1 MNTGLVSIT
10 ITLYQGTIAVSF
22 MSWLFM
28 NLAMFYL
35 NTYKMKIFFKFTS
48 ILWLFLMCFVGLIV
62 AEESFIPKPPSLNAT
77 NYILI
82 DSVSGR
88 ILAESGADERIEPAS
103 ITKVMTGYVA
113 ADQIAKGF
121 VSLEDEVFISEECWR
136 KGGSKMFIR
145 EGTRVLLSDLIKGM
159 VIQSGNDASC
169 AIAEHV
175 AVSEEGFV
183 DLMQLYAK
191 ELGMENTQ
199 FKNVS
204 GWPDPEHFS
213 SARDLALLT
222 KTLIDKFPDHYSLYK
237 EKYFTYNEIK
247 QRNRNS
253 LLWQDE
259 TVDGVKTGHTES
271 AGFCLVSS
279 GVRNDTRLIAVTLR
293 SSTEKARLT
302 DNRRL
307 LDYGFRYY
315 RTKRVLE
322 TQSVLINEQVW
333 GGEDEAVNLSS
344 SEDLFL
350 TLSPRDFPRV
360 EPRIE
365 LNDYLQ
371 APIAKGQVV
380 GKVDLIL
387 DGDSL
392 ASVDLIA
399 MQDVIA
405 LGFFGRAWSN
415 IKLLTYQFL
424 IEE

>member
-1 MNTGLVSIT
+1 
-10 ITLYQGTIAVSF
+10 
-22 MSWLFM
+22 
-28 NLAMFYL
+28 
-35 NTYKMKIFFKFTS
+35 
-48 ILWLFLMCFVGLIV
+48 
-62 AEESFIPKPPSLNAT
+62 
-77 NYILI
+77 
-82 DSVSGR
+82 
-88 ILAESGADERIEPAS
+88 
-103 ITKVMTGYVA
+103 
-113 ADQIAKGF
+113 
-121 VSLEDEVFISEECWR
+121 
-136 KGGSKMFIR
+136 
-145 EGTRVLLSDLIKGM
+145 
-159 VIQSGNDASC
+159 
-169 AIAEHV
+169 
-175 AVSEEGFV
+175 
-183 DLMQLYAK
+183 MQLYVK

-204 GWPDPEHFS
+204 GWPDPEHYS

-222 KTLIDKFPDHYSLYK
+222 QNLIDRYPDHYNLYK

-259 TVDGVKTGHTES
+259 SVDGVKTGHTES
-271 AGFCLVSS
+271 AGYCLVSS

-307 LDYGFRYY
+307 LDYGFRYF

-322 TQSVLINEQVW
+322 AESVLISEQVW
-333 GGEDEAVNLSS
+333 GGEVETVKLSS
-344 SEDLFL
+344 SEDLYL

-371 APIAKGQVV
+371 APLNKGQVV

-392 ASVDLIA
+392 ASIDLIA
-399 MQDVIA
+399 MEGVTP

-424 IEE
+424 MEE

>member
-1 MNTGLVSIT
+1 MN
-10 ITLYQGTIAVSF
+10 
-22 MSWLFM
+22 
-28 NLAMFYL
+28 
-35 NTYKMKIFFKFTS
+35 KIIKFP
-48 ILWLFLMCFVGLIV
+48 LFLSFLSIFSLSSLIYS
-62 AEESFIPKPPSLNAT
+62 EESFIPKPPSLNAS

-88 ILAESGADERIEPAS
+88 ILAENGADERIEPAS
-103 ITKVMTGYVA
+103 ITKIMTGYVA
-113 ADQIAKGF
+113 ADQISKGF
-121 VSLEDEVFISEECWR
+121 VNLDDEVLISENCWR

-145 EGTRVLLSDLIKGM
+145 EGTRVLLSDLMKGM

-183 DLMQLYAK
+183 ELMQLYVE
-191 ELGMENTQ
+191 ELGMNNTQ

-222 KTLIDKFPDHYSLYK
+222 KSLIVKFPDHYALYK
-237 EKYFTYNEIK
+237 EKYFTFNEIK

-259 TVDGVKTGHTES
+259 SIDGVKTGHTES
-271 AGFCLVSS
+271 AGYCLVSS
-279 GVRNDTRLIAVTLR
+279 GVRNDTRLIAVTLK
-293 SSTEKARLT
+293 SASEKARLT

-315 RTKRVLE
+315 RTKKVLE
-322 TQSVLINEQVW
+322 ANTSIVKEQVW
-333 GGEDEAVNLSS
+333 GGEVDSVDLSS
-344 SEDLFL
+344 AEDLYL

-360 EPRIE
+360 EHLIK

-371 APIAKGQVV
+371 APIEKGQVV

-387 DGDSL
+387 DGDSI
-392 ASVDLIA
+392 SSIDLVS
-399 MQDVIA
+399 MQGVPA

-424 IEE
+424 MEE

>member
-1 MNTGLVSIT
+1 
-10 ITLYQGTIAVSF
+10 
-22 MSWLFM
+22 
-28 NLAMFYL
+28 
-35 NTYKMKIFFKFTS
+35 MKIFLKLISLIFLS
-48 ILWLFLMCFVGLIV
+48 ILSFTNLIF

-77 NYILI
+77 NYILL

-88 ILAESGADERIEPAS
+88 ILAENGADERIEPAS
-103 ITKVMTGYVA
+103 ITKIMTGYVA

-121 VSLEDEVFISEECWR
+121 VSLEDEVFISENCWR

-169 AIAEHV
+169 AIAEHL

-183 DLMQLYAK
+183 DLMQLYVN

-222 KTLIDKFPDHYSLYK
+222 KNLIDKFPDHYSLYK

-259 TVDGVKTGHTES
+259 SVDGVKTGHTES
-271 AGFCLVSS
+271 AGYCLVSS
-279 GVRNDTRLIAVTLR
+279 GARNDTRLIAVTLR
-293 SSTEKARLT
+293 SSSEKARLT

-322 TQSVLINEQVW
+322 AGAVLINEQVW
-333 GGEDEAVNLSS
+333 GGELEAVNLSS
-344 SEDLFL
+344 STDLYL

-360 EPRIE
+360 ESSLE

-371 APIAKGQVV
+371 APIEKGQIV

-392 ASVDLIA
+392 ASIDLIA
-399 MQDVIA
+399 MENVTA

-424 IEE
+424 MEE

>member
-1 MNTGLVSIT
+1 
-10 ITLYQGTIAVSF
+10 
-22 MSWLFM
+22 
-28 NLAMFYL
+28 
-35 NTYKMKIFFKFTS
+35 
-48 ILWLFLMCFVGLIV
+48 
-62 AEESFIPKPPSLNAT
+62 
-77 NYILI
+77 
-82 DSVSGR
+82 
-88 ILAESGADERIEPAS
+88 
-103 ITKVMTGYVA
+103 MTGYVA

-121 VSLEDEVFISEECWR
+121 VSLEDEVFLSENCWR

-183 DLMQLYAK
+183 DLMQLYVN

-222 KTLIDKFPDHYSLYK
+222 KSLIDKFPDHYSLYK

-259 TVDGVKTGHTES
+259 SVDGVKTGHTEC
-271 AGFCLVSS
+271 AGYCLVSS

-293 SSTEKARLT
+293 SSSEKARLT

-322 TQSVLINEQVW
+322 AGAVLINEQVW
-333 GGEDEAVNLSS
+333 GGELEAVNLSS
-344 SEDLFL
+344 STDLYL

-360 EPRIE
+360 EPSLE

-371 APIAKGQVV
+371 APIEKGQIV

-392 ASVDLIA
+392 ASIDLIA
-399 MQDVIA
+399 MENVTA

-424 IEE
+424 MEE

>member
-1 MNTGLVSIT
+1 MN
-10 ITLYQGTIAVSF
+10 
-22 MSWLFM
+22 
-28 NLAMFYL
+28 
-35 NTYKMKIFFKFTS
+35 KIIKFP
-48 ILWLFLMCFVGLIV
+48 LFLSFLSIFSLSSFIYS
-62 AEESFIPKPPSLNAT
+62 EESFIPKPPSLNAS

-88 ILAESGADERIEPAS
+88 ILAENGADERIEPAS
-103 ITKVMTGYVA
+103 ITKIMTGYVA
-113 ADQIAKGF
+113 ADQISKGF
-121 VSLEDEVFISEECWR
+121 VNLDDEVLISENCWR

-145 EGTRVLLSDLIKGM
+145 EGTIVLLSDLMKGM

-183 DLMQLYAK
+183 ELMQLYVE
-191 ELGMENTQ
+191 ELGMNNTQ

-222 KTLIDKFPDHYSLYK
+222 KSLIVKFPDHYALYK
-237 EKYFTYNEIK
+237 EKYFTFNEIK

-259 TVDGVKTGHTES
+259 SIDGVKTGHTES
-271 AGFCLVSS
+271 AGYCLVSS
-279 GVRNDTRLIAVTLR
+279 GVRNDTRLIAVTLK
-293 SSTEKARLT
+293 SASEKARLT

-315 RTKRVLE
+315 RTKKVLE
-322 TQSVLINEQVW
+322 ANTSIVKEQVW
-333 GGEDEAVNLSS
+333 GGEVDSVDLSS
-344 SEDLFL
+344 AEDLYL

-360 EPRIE
+360 EPVIK
-365 LNDYLQ
+365 LDDYLQ
-371 APIAKGQVV
+371 APIEKGQVV

-387 DGDSL
+387 DGDSI
-392 ASVDLIA
+392 SSIDLIS
-399 MQDVIA
+399 MQGVPA

-424 IEE
+424 MEE

>member
-1 MNTGLVSIT
+1 MKHT
-10 ITLYQGTIAVSF
+10 IKIPLLLAALFFSTLS
-22 MSWLFM
+22 SWS
-28 NLAMFYL
+28 Y
-35 NTYKMKIFFKFTS
+35 S
-48 ILWLFLMCFVGLIV
+48 
-62 AEESFIPKPPSLNAT
+62 EESFIPKPPSLNAS

-88 ILAESGADERIEPAS
+88 VLAEKEADVRIEPAS
-103 ITKVMTGYVA
+103 ITKIMTGYVA
-113 ADQIAKGF
+113 ADQISKGF
-121 VSLEDEVFISEECWR
+121 ISLDDEVLISENCWR

-145 EGTRVLLSDLIKGM
+145 EGTRVLLSDLMKGM

-175 AVSEEGFV
+175 AISEEGFV
-183 DLMQLYAK
+183 ELMQLYVE

-199 FKNVS
+199 FINVS

-222 KTLIDKFPDHYSLYK
+222 KNLIDKFPDHYALYN
-237 EKYFTYNEIK
+237 EKYFTYNEIR

-253 LLWQDE
+253 LLWQDDSI
-259 TVDGVKTGHTES
+259 DGVKTGHTES
-271 AGFCLVSS
+271 AGYCLVSS
-279 GVRNDTRLIAVTLR
+279 GVRNDTRLIAVTLK
-293 SSTEKARLT
+293 SATEKSRLT

-315 RTKRVLE
+315 RTKKILE
-322 TQSVLINEQVW
+322 ADTSLINEQVW
-333 GGEDEAVNLSS
+333 GGELESVNLTSVQ
-344 SEDLFL
+344 DLYL

-360 EPRIE
+360 EPQIQ

-371 APIAKGQVV
+371 APLEKGQVV
-380 GKVDLIL
+380 GSVNLIL

-392 ASVDLIA
+392 ASVDLVS
-399 MQDVIA
+399 MQDIPA

-424 IEE
+424 MEE

>member
-1 MNTGLVSIT
+1 MN
-10 ITLYQGTIAVSF
+10 
-22 MSWLFM
+22 
-28 NLAMFYL
+28 
-35 NTYKMKIFFKFTS
+35 KIIKFP
-48 ILWLFLMCFVGLIV
+48 LFLLFLSISSLSSLIYS
-62 AEESFIPKPPSLNAT
+62 EESFIPKPPSLNAS

-88 ILAESGADERIEPAS
+88 ILAENGADERIEPAS
-103 ITKVMTGYVA
+103 ITKIMTGYVA
-113 ADQIAKGF
+113 ADQISKGF
-121 VSLEDEVFISEECWR
+121 VNLDDEVFISENCWR

-145 EGTRVLLSDLIKGM
+145 EGTRVLLSDLMKGM

-183 DLMQLYAK
+183 ELMQLYVE
-191 ELGMENTQ
+191 ELGMNNTQ

-222 KTLIDKFPDHYSLYK
+222 KSLIVKFPDHYALYK
-237 EKYFTYNEIK
+237 EKYFTFNEIK

-259 TVDGVKTGHTES
+259 SIDGVKTGHTES
-271 AGFCLVSS
+271 AGYCLVSS
-279 GVRNDTRLIAVTLR
+279 GVRNDTRLIAVTLK
-293 SSTEKARLT
+293 SDSEKARLT

-315 RTKRVLE
+315 RTKKVLE
-322 TQSVLINEQVW
+322 ANTSIVKEQVW
-333 GGEDEAVNLSS
+333 GGEFDSVDLSS
-344 SEDLFL
+344 AEDLYL

-360 EPRIE
+360 EPLIK

-371 APIAKGQVV
+371 APIEKGQVV

-387 DGDSL
+387 DGDSI
-392 ASVDLIA
+392 SSIDLVS
-399 MQDVIA
+399 MQGVPA

-424 IEE
+424 MEE

>member
-1 MNTGLVSIT
+1 MRHTIKIPFLLVAI
-10 ITLYQGTIAVSF
+10 
-22 MSWLFM
+22 LFS
-28 NLAMFYL
+28 
-35 NTYKMKIFFKFTS
+35 TYS
-48 ILWLFLMCFVGLIV
+48 SLSYS
-62 AEESFIPKPPSLNAT
+62 EESFIPKPPSLNAS

-88 ILAESGADERIEPAS
+88 VLAEKEADVRIEPAS
-103 ITKVMTGYVA
+103 ITKIMTGYVA
-113 ADQIAKGF
+113 ADQISKGF
-121 VSLEDEVFISEECWR
+121 ISLDDEVLISENCWR

-145 EGTRVLLSDLIKGM
+145 EGTRVLLSDLMKGM

-175 AVSEEGFV
+175 AISEEGFV
-183 DLMQLYAK
+183 ELMQLYVE

-199 FKNVS
+199 FINVS

-222 KTLIDKFPDHYSLYK
+222 KNLIDKFPDHYALYN
-237 EKYFTYNEIK
+237 EKYFTYNEIR

-253 LLWQDE
+253 LLWQDDSI
-259 TVDGVKTGHTES
+259 DGVKTGHTES
-271 AGFCLVSS
+271 AGYCLVSS
-279 GVRNDTRLIAVTLR
+279 GVRNDTRLIAVTLK
-293 SSTEKARLT
+293 SATEKSRLT

-315 RTKRVLE
+315 RTKKILE
-322 TQSVLINEQVW
+322 ADTSLINEQVW
-333 GGEDEAVNLSS
+333 GGELESVNLSS
-344 SEDLFL
+344 VQDLYL

-360 EPRIE
+360 EPQIQ

-371 APIAKGQVV
+371 APLEKGQVV
-380 GKVDLIL
+380 GSVNLIL

-392 ASVDLIA
+392 ASVDLVS
-399 MQDVIA
+399 MQDIPA

-424 IEE
+424 MEE

>member
-1 MNTGLVSIT
+1 MN
-10 ITLYQGTIAVSF
+10 
-22 MSWLFM
+22 
-28 NLAMFYL
+28 
-35 NTYKMKIFFKFTS
+35 KIIKFP
-48 ILWLFLMCFVGLIV
+48 IFLLFLSIFSLSSLIYS
-62 AEESFIPKPPSLNAT
+62 EESFIPKPPSLNAS

-88 ILAESGADERIEPAS
+88 ILAENGADERIEPAS
-103 ITKVMTGYVA
+103 ITKIMTGYVA
-113 ADQIAKGF
+113 ADQISKGF
-121 VSLEDEVFISEECWR
+121 VNLDDEVLISENCWR

-145 EGTRVLLSDLIKGM
+145 EGTRVLLSDLMKGM

-183 DLMQLYAK
+183 ELMQLYVE
-191 ELGMENTQ
+191 ELGMNNTQ

-222 KTLIDKFPDHYSLYK
+222 KSLIVKFPDHYALYK
-237 EKYFTYNEIK
+237 EKYFTFNEIK

-259 TVDGVKTGHTES
+259 SIDGVKTGHTES
-271 AGFCLVSS
+271 AGYCLVSS
-279 GVRNDTRLIAVTLR
+279 GVRNDTRLIAVTLK
-293 SSTEKARLT
+293 SASEKARLT

-315 RTKRVLE
+315 RTKKVLE
-322 TQSVLINEQVW
+322 ANTSIVKEQVW
-333 GGEDEAVNLSS
+333 GGEVDSVELSS
-344 SEDLFL
+344 AEDLYL

-360 EPRIE
+360 EPLIK

-371 APIAKGQVV
+371 APIEKGQVV

-387 DGDSL
+387 DGDSI
-392 ASVDLIA
+392 SSIDLVS
-399 MQDVIA
+399 MQGVPA

-424 IEE
+424 MEE

>member
-1 MNTGLVSIT
+1 
-10 ITLYQGTIAVSF
+10 
-22 MSWLFM
+22 
-28 NLAMFYL
+28 
-35 NTYKMKIFFKFTS
+35 MKIFLKLISLIFLS
-48 ILWLFLMCFVGLIV
+48 ILSFTNLIF

-77 NYILI
+77 NYILL

-88 ILAESGADERIEPAS
+88 ILAENGADERIEPAS
-103 ITKVMTGYVA
+103 ITKIMTGYVA

-121 VSLEDEVFISEECWR
+121 VSLEDEVFISENCWR

-183 DLMQLYAK
+183 DLMQLYVN

-222 KTLIDKFPDHYSLYK
+222 KNLIDKFPDHYSLYK

-259 TVDGVKTGHTES
+259 SVDGVKTGHTES
-271 AGFCLVSS
+271 AGYCLVSS

-293 SSTEKARLT
+293 SSSEKARLT

-322 TQSVLINEQVW
+322 AGVVLINEQVW
-333 GGEDEAVNLSS
+333 GGELEAVNLSS
-344 SEDLFL
+344 SSDLYL

-360 EPRIE
+360 EPSLE

-371 APIAKGQVV
+371 APIEKGQIV

-392 ASVDLIA
+392 ASIDLIA
-399 MQDVIA
+399 MENVTA

-424 IEE
+424 MEE

>member
-1 MNTGLVSIT
+1 
-10 ITLYQGTIAVSF
+10 

-48 ILWLFLMCFVGLIV
+48 VLWLFLMCFVGLIG

-103 ITKVMTGYVA
+103 ITKVMTGYVV

-213 SARDLALLT
+213 
-222 KTLIDKFPDHYSLYK
+222 
-237 EKYFTYNEIK
+237 
-247 QRNRNS
+247 
-253 LLWQDE
+253 
-259 TVDGVKTGHTES
+259 
-271 AGFCLVSS
+271 
-279 GVRNDTRLIAVTLR
+279 
-293 SSTEKARLT
+293 
-302 DNRRL
+302 
-307 LDYGFRYY
+307 
-315 RTKRVLE
+315 
-322 TQSVLINEQVW
+322 
-333 GGEDEAVNLSS
+333 
-344 SEDLFL
+344 
-350 TLSPRDFPRV
+350 
-360 EPRIE
+360 
-365 LNDYLQ
+365 
-371 APIAKGQVV
+371 
-380 GKVDLIL
+380 
-387 DGDSL
+387 
-392 ASVDLIA
+392 
-399 MQDVIA
+399 
-405 LGFFGRAWSN
+405 
-415 IKLLTYQFL
+415 
-424 IEE
+424 

>member
-1 MNTGLVSIT
+1 MKKIIKFPIFLVLLSFFFST
-10 ITLYQGTIAVSF
+10 NWVS
-22 MSWLFM
+22 
-28 NLAMFYL
+28 
-35 NTYKMKIFFKFTS
+35 
-48 ILWLFLMCFVGLIV
+48 
-62 AEESFIPKPPSLNAT
+62 AEESFIPKPPSVNAS

-88 ILAESGADERIEPAS
+88 ILAEKGADERIEPAS
-103 ITKVMTGYVA
+103 ITKIMTGYIA
-113 ADQIAKGF
+113 IDQIEKGF
-121 VSLEDEVFISEECWR
+121 VNLDDKVFISENCWR

-145 EGTRVLLSDLIKGM
+145 EGTRVELSDLIKGM

-175 AVSEEGFV
+175 AISEEGFV
-183 DLMQLYAK
+183 ELMQLYVR

-213 SARDLALLT
+213 SARDLATLT
-222 KTLIDKFPDHYSLYK
+222 KSLIDKFPEHYALYK
-237 EKYFTYNEIK
+237 EKYFTFNDIK

-259 TVDGVKTGHTES
+259 SIDGVKTGHTES
-271 AGFCLVSS
+271 AGYCLVSS

-293 SSTEKARLT
+293 SSTEKSRLT

-322 TQSVLINEQVW
+322 ADTALVSEQVW
-333 GGEDEAVNLSS
+333 GGEEETVSLSS
-344 SEDLFL
+344 AQDLYL

-360 EPRIE
+360 EPEIK

-371 APIAKGQVV
+371 APIEKGQSV
-380 GKVDLIL
+380 GQVELIL
-387 DGDSL
+387 DGDSI
-392 ASVDLIA
+392 ASVDVIA
-399 MQDVIA
+399 MKEIPA

>member
-1 MNTGLVSIT
+1 
-10 ITLYQGTIAVSF
+10 
-22 MSWLFM
+22 
-28 NLAMFYL
+28 
-35 NTYKMKIFFKFTS
+35 
-48 ILWLFLMCFVGLIV
+48 
-62 AEESFIPKPPSLNAT
+62 
-77 NYILI
+77 
-82 DSVSGR
+82 
-88 ILAESGADERIEPAS
+88 
-103 ITKVMTGYVA
+103 MTGYIA
-113 ADQIAKGF
+113 IDQIEKGF
-121 VSLEDEVFISEECWR
+121 INLDDKVFISENCWR

-145 EGTRVLLSDLIKGM
+145 EGTRVELSDLIKGM

-175 AVSEEGFV
+175 AISEEGFV
-183 DLMQLYAK
+183 ELMQLYVR

-213 SARDLALLT
+213 SARDLATLT
-222 KTLIDKFPDHYSLYK
+222 KSLIDKFPEHYALYK
-237 EKYFTYNEIK
+237 EKYFTFNDIK

-259 TVDGVKTGHTES
+259 SIDGVKTGHTES
-271 AGFCLVSS
+271 AGYCLVSS

-293 SSTEKARLT
+293 SSTEKSRLT

-322 TQSVLINEQVW
+322 ADTALVSEQVW
-333 GGEDEAVNLSS
+333 GGEEETVSLSS
-344 SEDLFL
+344 AQDLYL

-360 EPRIE
+360 EPEIK

-371 APIAKGQVV
+371 APIEKGQSV
-380 GKVDLIL
+380 GQVELIL
-387 DGDSL
+387 DGDSI
-392 ASVDLIA
+392 ASVDVIA
-399 MQDVIA
+399 MKEIPA